1 MNLKTIL
8 VPAIVSA
15 AVSIGGF
22 YGNSHLY
29 TSDEIKRIKVLEQ
42 YVARRSRECSALH
55 RLHADNL
62 IDVWREIIRQHPSVT
77 NADERIWFD
86 MLKAGRVR

>member
-1 MNLKTIL
+1 MNIKTIL

-29 TSDEIKRIKVLEQ
+29 TSDEIKRIKCLEQ

-55 RLHADNL
+55 RLHADNMT
-62 IDVWREIIRQHPSVT
+62 DVWREIIRNHPSVT
-77 NADERIWFD
+77 NEHEQMWIH
-86 MLKAGRVR
+86 MLNYGKEK

>member
-29 TSDEIKRIKVLEQ
+29 TSDEIKRIKCLEQ
-42 YVARRSRECSALH
+42 YVALRSRECSALH

-77 NADERIWFD
+77 NADERIWID